1 MLKLPAVQTRD
12 SLDENL
18 TRDLVS
24 AKENLTPPSASDLVL
39 PQRHRRA
46 FDWNSSVVLGMR
58 GAGKSLWTAALSD
71 PATRQIMAT
80 EWRIDSF
87 RDMDVQVAFGQD
99 FISGERFPGPDTLAA
114 LVEKY
119 DPDKIWKTVILTA
132 LDKISPGLAPFP
144 RSGSWDDRVQWAWAN
159 PEPSSRYIYDCDREF
174 TKVNKRLLFVFDA
187 LDRASGDWEFL
198 RKIVRGAL
206 QVALFMRMT
215 GSIRAKLF
223 LRPDMFDDPE
233 IWNFADSS
241 KLKQSLGELS
251 WSPVDL
257 YAVIVQ
263 KIIND
268 RNHGAVI
275 RAALGN
281 AIEQSPG
288 RGFILKSEWL
298 SETAKMKSIIDAIA
312 GPYMGSDA
320 RRGVTFKWI
329 PNHLAD
335 ANGRVSPRS
344 MLLAFGEA
352 ARKAKESFATHNLA
366 IHYKAIDAGVTM
378 ASRIR
383 VEEIGE
389 EYPWV
394 KPLLDALRGLTVP
407 CSQDEITA
415 RWTRAT
421 IDSMESAGKLPPRRF
436 ATDPVRRGET
446 AVLIDDLVELAVLS
460 RTEDG
465 RINVPDIF
473 RVSAGMKRRGG
484 VPAAK

>member
-1 MLKLPAVQTRD
+1 
-12 SLDENL
+12 
-18 TRDLVS
+18 
-24 AKENLTPPSASDLVL
+24 
-39 PQRHRRA
+39 
-46 FDWNSSVVLGMR
+46 
-58 GAGKSLWTAALSD
+58 
-71 PATRQIMAT
+71 
-80 EWRIDSF
+80 
-87 RDMDVQVAFGQD
+87 
-99 FISGERFPGPDTLAA
+99 
-114 LVEKY
+114 
-119 DPDKIWKTVILTA
+119 
-132 LDKISPGLAPFP
+132 
-144 RSGSWDDRVQWAWAN
+144 
-159 PEPSSRYIYDCDREF
+159 
-174 TKVNKRLLFVFDA
+174 
-187 LDRASGDWEFL
+187 
-198 RKIVRGAL
+198 
-206 QVALFMRMT
+206 
-215 GSIRAKLF
+215 
-223 LRPDMFDDPE
+223 
-233 IWNFADSS
+233 
-241 KLKQSLGELS
+241 
-251 WSPVDL
+251 
-257 YAVIVQ
+257 
-263 KIIND
+263 
-268 RNHGAVI
+268 
-275 RAALGN
+275 
-281 AIEQSPG
+281 
-288 RGFILKSEWL
+288 
-298 SETAKMKSIIDAIA
+298 
-312 GPYMGSDA
+312 MGSDA